1 MELLKRKIDTF
12 LALWKQ
18 NPLRKPLI
26 VKGARQIGKTRS
38 IQAFGQ
44 ANYESVIEIN
54 FVLQKKFRSI
64 FDNGYEVDT
73 IIKNISLL
81 EPTWKFIPYKTL
93 IFFDELQ
100 KCPDC
105 ATSLK
110 SFNADPR
117 YDVICS
123 GSLMGI
129 YYEEIESNAVG
140 NKEDYEMHSMDFEE
154 FLWAKGYSE
163 AQVEDLYTHMASLTP
178 FSELE
183 LSTYMDIFR
192 DYMTIGGMPEVVK
205 MYIDNGHFGGTL
217 ELLRQLLLDYEE
229 DITKYAKDSDKA
241 KILAVYRHIS
251 TFLAKTSKKFQIT
264 KVARGARNRE
274 YIGAVEWLEKAGVV
288 NVCYCLS
295 NPELPLKGNYDADT
309 YKVYYHDTG
318 LLIASLDEEAQEDL
332 RANKNFGTYKGAIYE
347 NVVGEMLRKS
357 GYEQLYYYKNDNP
370 ALEMDFFVRDS
381 DSLIP
386 VEVKARDGATA
397 SLNHLIDWQS
407 YPDVSYGIKF
417 GYKNIGWGGKFYTFP
432 YFLAFLL
439 KRFLK
444 EAGPCKSSP
453 AALAF
458 SRPLRQKASS
468 AC

>member
-1 MELLKRKIDTF
+1 MELLKRKIDAF
-12 LALWKQ
+12 LAAWKQ
-18 NPLRKPLI
+18 NPQRKPLI

-81 EPTWKFIPYKTL
+81 EPSWKFIPYKTL

-154 FLWAKGYSE
+154 FLWARGYSE
-163 AQVEDLYTHMASLTP
+163 IQVEDLYTHMASLTP
-178 FSELE
+178 FSNLE
-183 LSTYMDIFR
+183 LSTYMEIFR

-229 DITKYAKDSDKA
+229 DITKYAKESDKA

-264 KVARGARNRE
+264 KVAQGARNRE

-295 NPELPLKGNYDADT
+295 NPELPLKGNYDTDT

-332 RANKNFGTYKGAIYE
+332 RANRNFGTYKGAIYE
-347 NVVGEMLRKS
+347 NIVGEMLRKS
-357 GYEQLYYYKNDNP
+357 GYEQLYYYKNDSP

-381 DSLIP
+381 DSLVP
-386 VEVKARDGATA
+386 VEVKAKDGATA
-397 SLNHLIDWQS
+397 SLNHLIDWPS

-444 EAGPCKSSP
+444 ESG
-453 AALAF
+453 
-458 SRPLRQKASS
+458 RPVQ
-468 AC
+468 